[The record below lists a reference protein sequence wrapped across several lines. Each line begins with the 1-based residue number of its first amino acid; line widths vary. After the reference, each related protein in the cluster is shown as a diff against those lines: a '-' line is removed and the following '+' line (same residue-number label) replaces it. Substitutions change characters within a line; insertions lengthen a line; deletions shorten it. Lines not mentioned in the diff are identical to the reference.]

1 MGIVLLESLGVSD
14 AVIEGHAQ
22 KLAAMG
28 HSLAVCERSAD
39 PTVQTRQIGHA
50 EAVILANMP
59 LAAEAVAAAPNLRF
73 IDVAFTGVDHIPL
86 DVCRER
92 SIAVSNASGYATQAV
107 AELTIG
113 FMIDLLRSVDAAQ
126 VRCREGATKAGLPA
140 NLLAGK
146 TVGIVGAGVIGKRV
160 AQLAKAFG
168 CCTLAHNRRPVSDPA
183 IDESVSLD
191 ELLRRS
197 DIVTLHCPLT
207 ADTKGLIGAEQLAL
221 MKPTA
226 LLINTARGPV
236 VDADALAEALREGRI
251 AGAAC
256 DVFDQEPPLPADCPL
271 LHCPN
276 ILVTPHIGFYTAES
290 MEERAEIVFDN
301 LYAWL
306 GGHQQNAVL

>member
-1 MGIVLLESLGVSD
+1 MEIVLMEGLGVPE
-14 AVIEGHAQ
+14 AVIGGNAK

-28 HSLAVCERSAD
+28 HRLTCCERSID
-39 PTVQTRQIGHA
+39 PAVQTRQIGDA
-50 EAVILANMP
+50 QAIILANEP
-59 LAAEAVAAAPNLRF
+59 LSAEAVAAAPNLRF

-86 DVCRER
+86 DVARER

-107 AELTIG
+107 AELTLG

-126 VRCREGATKAGLPA
+126 VRCRDGKTKAGLPA

-146 TVGIVGAGVIGKRV
+146 TVGIVGAGAIGLRV

-168 CCTLAHNRRPVSDPA
+168 CRTVAHNRHAGSSSA
-183 IDESVSLD
+183 IDEWVSLD
-191 ELLRRS
+191 ELLRQS

-207 ADTKGLIGAEQLAL
+207 PETKGLIGAEQLAA

-226 LLINTARGPV
+226 YLVNTARGPV
-236 VDADALAEALREGRI
+236 VDADALAAALREGQL

-256 DVFDQEPPLPADCPL
+256 DVFDQEPPLPADCSL

-290 MEERAEIVFDN
+290 MEKRADIVFEN

-306 GGHQQNAVL
+306 DGHQENVVL

>member
-1 MGIVLLESLGVSD
+1 MDIVLMEGLGVPE
-14 AVIEGHAQ
+14 AVIEEHA
-22 KLAAMG
+22 KRLAAMG
-28 HSLAVCERSAD
+28 HKLTCCERSTD
-39 PTVQTRQIGHA
+39 PAIQTTQIGNA

-59 LAAEAVAAAPNLRF
+59 LSAEAVVAAPKLRF

-86 DVCRER
+86 DVARER

-113 FMIDLLRSVDAAQ
+113 FIIDLLRSVDAAQ
-126 VRCREGATKAGLPA
+126 TRCREGATKAGLPA

-160 AQLAKAFG
+160 AELAHAFG
-168 CCTLAHNRRPVSDPA
+168 CHTLAHNRRPVNDPA
-183 IDESVSLD
+183 IDESVTLD

-207 ADTKGLIGAEQLAL
+207 AETKGLIGAEQLAA

-226 LLINTARGPV
+226 YLVNTARGPV

-256 DVFDQEPPLPADCPL
+256 DVFDQEPPLAADCPL

-290 MEERAEIVFDN
+290 MVERADIVFKN

-306 GGHQQNAVL
+306 DGKQENVIL

>member
-1 MGIVLLESLGVSD
+1 MDIVLMEGLGVPE
-14 AVIEGHAQ
+14 AVIEEHA
-22 KLAAMG
+22 KRLAAMG
-28 HSLAVCERSAD
+28 HKLTCCERNTD
-39 PTVQTRQIGHA
+39 PAVQTAQIGNA

-59 LAAEAVAAAPNLRF
+59 LSAEAVAAAPKLRF

-86 DVCRER
+86 DVARER

-113 FMIDLLRSVDAAQ
+113 FMIDLLRSADAAQ
-126 VRCREGATKAGLPA
+126 ARCREGATKAGLPA

-160 AQLAKAFG
+160 AELAHAFG
-168 CCTLAHNRRPVSDPA
+168 CHTLAHNRRPVNDPA
-183 IDESVSLD
+183 IDESVTLD
-191 ELLRRS
+191 ELLQRS

-207 ADTKGLIGAEQLAL
+207 AETKGLIGAEQLAA

-226 LLINTARGPV
+226 YLVNTARGPV
-236 VDADALAEALREGRI
+236 VDSHALAEALREGRI

-290 MEERAEIVFDN
+290 MVERADIVFKN

-306 GGHQQNAVL
+306 DGKQENVIL

>member
-1 MGIVLLESLGVSD
+1 MEIVLMESLGVPE
-14 AVIEGHAQ
+14 AVIEEHAG

-28 HSLAVCERSAD
+28 HELTCCERSTD
-39 PTVQTRQIGHA
+39 PAVQTQQIGNA
-50 EAVILANMP
+50 EAIILANEP
-59 LAAEAVAAAPNLRF
+59 LSAQAVAAAPNLRF

-86 DVCRER
+86 EEARTR

-126 VRCREGATKAGLPA
+126 VRCRDGKTKAGLPA

-146 TVGIVGAGVIGKRV
+146 TVGIVGAGTIGLRV

-168 CCTLAHNRRPVSDPA
+168 CRTVAHNRHAGNSST
-183 IDESVSLD
+183 IDEWVSLD

-207 ADTKGLIGAEQLAL
+207 PETRGLIGADQLAA

-226 LLINTARGPV
+226 YLVNTARGPV
-236 VDADALAEALREGRI
+236 VDADALAAALREGQL

-256 DVFDQEPPLPADCPL
+256 DVFDQEPPLPSDCPL

-290 MEERAEIVFDN
+290 MAERADIVFQN

-306 GGHQQNAVL
+306 DGHQENVVL